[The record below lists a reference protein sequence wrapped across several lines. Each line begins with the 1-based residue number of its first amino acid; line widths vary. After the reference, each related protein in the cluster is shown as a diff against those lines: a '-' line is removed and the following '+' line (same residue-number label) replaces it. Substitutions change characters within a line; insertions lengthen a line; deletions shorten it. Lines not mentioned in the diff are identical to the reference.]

1 MSRVGGKPVPIPDK
15 IKVSYEN
22 RVLTVQ
28 GEKGKLARS
37 IHPAVD
43 LKIEGDVLNVVPLE
57 EKRTNRALQGLTRS
71 LVANMIIGVKQGFER
86 TLLINGIGYRAE
98 MKGNAIVLN
107 VGYSNPI
114 QFDLPEGVAAS
125 IDRNTIIKLTSI
137 DKEKLGLT
145 AAAIRKI
152 RPPEPYKG
160 KGIKYAEERIR
171 RKAGKAGAAA
181 Q

>member
-1 MSRVGGKPVPIPDK
+1 MSRVGKMPVPIPDK
-15 IKVSYEN
+15 AKLSYEN

-28 GEKGKLARS
+28 GEKGKLMRS

-43 LKIEGDVLNVVPLE
+43 LKIEDGVLKVVPLE
-57 EKRTNRALQGLTRS
+57 DKRTSRALQGMTRS
-71 LVANMIIGVKQGFER
+71 LVANMIAGVTQGFER
-86 TLLINGIGYRAE
+86 TLIINGIGYRAE
-98 MKGNAIVLN
+98 VKGKSIILN
-107 VGYSNPI
+107 VGYSNPV
-114 QFDLPEGVAAS
+114 QFDLPEGVAAD
-125 IDRNTIIKLTSI
+125 IDRNTIIKLSSI
-137 DKEKLGLT
+137 DKEKLGLV